1 MCGNNPENIV
11 SAAKIVAPFCQ
22 NVDLNLGCPQG
33 IARKGGYGAYLLSD
47 FDRVRS
53 IVHRLHNEGIPFSV
67 KIRLLPSLQ
76 DTLRT
81 CEMLQEEGALFLTV
95 HGRRKEQKRE
105 NCGNCDWDA
114 IGAIRSHL
122 SIPVLPAP
130 PADP

>member
-53 IVHRLHNEGIPFSV
+53 IVHRLHSEKIPFSV

-81 CEMLQEEGALFLTV
+81 CEMLQEVMCGEALLENPALFAD
-95 HGRRKEQKRE
+95 G
-105 NCGNCDWDA
+105 CDPATGEA
-114 IGAIRSHL
+114 IGVVAARGRSD
-122 SIPVLPAP
+122 A
-130 PADP
+130 

>member
-33 IARKGGYGAYLLSD
+33 IARKGGYGAYLLPD

-53 IVHRLHNEGIPFSV
+53 IVHRLHSEKIPFSV

-81 CEMLQEEGALFLTV
+81 CEMLQGRGRSLPHSARPPKGAEAGELRQL
-95 HGRRKEQKRE
+95 RL
-105 NCGNCDWDA
+105 DA

-122 SIPVLPAP
+122 SIPVPPAP

>member
-1 MCGNNPENIV
+1 M
-11 SAAKIVAPFCQ
+11 
-22 NVDLNLGCPQG
+22 
-33 IARKGGYGAYLLSD
+33 
-47 FDRVRS
+47 RS
-53 IVHRLHNEGIPFSV
+53 IVHRLHSEKIPFSV

-105 NCGNCDWDA
+105 NCGNSDWDA

-122 SIPVLPAP
+122 SIPVPPAP